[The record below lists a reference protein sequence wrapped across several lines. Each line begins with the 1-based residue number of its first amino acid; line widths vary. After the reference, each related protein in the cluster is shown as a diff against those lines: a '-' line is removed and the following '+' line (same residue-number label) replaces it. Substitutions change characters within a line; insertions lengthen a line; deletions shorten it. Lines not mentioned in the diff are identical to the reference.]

1 MFAVDL
7 LFFSPLRSGGFF
19 KVWGDGFL
27 FSAFTLSSQGKFLT
41 HKFLGGLVYLVEK
54 HRDCTDNHTKTGEQE
69 IDNPRLVLH
78 AVCDIGRDCVGGGF
92 KDA

>member
-1 MFAVDL
+1 MFVVDM
-7 LFFSPLRSGGFF
+7 LFFCPLRSGSFF

-27 FSAFTLSSQGKFLT
+27 FSAFTLSAKCQLLT

-54 HRDCTDNHTKTGEQE
+54 HGDCADNHTKTGKQE

-78 AVCDIGRDCVGGGF
+78 AVCDIGRDCIRGGF